1 MIFPCRGVLAG
12 ADEEIFGIR
21 RYGAC
26 VRAALGGRGFD
37 LRGVFRLRRKNRR
50 ITAAGATKKTGAC
63 VRTAAFSS
71 PRKGVFGAE
80 NAFAHTPLS
89 PYGNSPRG
97 NFFAKYKHLFDFFL
111 SARYTMNKC
120 LKMRGNAR

>member
-1 MIFPCRGVLAG
+1 MIFPRRGVLAEVY
-12 ADEEIFGIR
+12 EEIFGIR

-80 NAFAHTPLS
+80 NAFAHTPPS

-97 NFFAKYKHLFDFFL
+97 NFLQNANICLTFFFRRAIL
-111 SARYTMNKC
+111 
-120 LKMRGNAR
+120 